1 MPYGKQPPH
10 VLEKAHA
17 VVDGI
22 ELPGHWN
29 RMFGSRTITDYDTSA
44 LDAIT
49 ALPGG
54 ESLGWCY
61 QCAKCVG
68 VCPVDI
74 VGDYGPRKIF
84 RKTQIGVSLL
94 DDPDLWLCTTC
105 KNCLRVCPKQVDM
118 IQIMPAARE
127 AAINEGRDIPPE
139 LQKVFEACDRYGNP
153 LGANPRARADWI
165 KGAGVPVPIAAQVK
179 RPVDVLWYVGSYPS
193 YHPRGVDAARALAR
207 IFTALGVDFAILG
220 VEEREDGDSVR
231 LAGERGLFEKLAEQN
246 IKTLA
251 KYRFRRLVVFGPH
264 EFNAFKNEY
273 PKLGGAWDVLH
284 YTQFLVEHLDRL
296 RPLLATPVARTVTY
310 HDPCYLSRHNGE
322 YEAPRTLLRA
332 IPGLT
337 LVEMGRT
344 RENGYCCGG
353 GGGGMWLDSVS
364 RDHTRMPLSARR
376 VIEAVETGAST
387 LAICCPYEVSR
398 FEDAVKAT
406 GHEGR
411 LHVRDIAELLDEAMR
426 CPASNR
432 SPTVDP
438 ASRPPAS

>member
-1 MPYGKQPPH
+1 MPARQSYGRQSPEVREKDH
-10 VLEKAHA
+10 VE
-17 VVDGI
+17 VQGI
-22 ELPGHWN
+22 DLPGHWN
-29 RMFGSRTITDYDTSA
+29 RMFGTRVIEDFDVTT
-44 LDAIT
+44 LEQIT

-68 VCPVDI
+68 VCPIDI
-74 VGDYGPRKIF
+74 VGDYGPRKIY
-84 RKTQIGVSLL
+84 RDVLRGIALL
-94 DDPDLWLCTTC
+94 DDPNLWLCTTC
-105 KNCLRVCPKQVDM
+105 GNCLRVCPKEVDM

-127 AAINEGRDIPPE
+127 AAINDGKPIPPE
-139 LQKVFEACDRYGNP
+139 LQKVFEATDRYGNP
-153 LGANPRARADWI
+153 LGENPRKRADWV
-165 KGAGVPVPIAAQVK
+165 KGAGVPVPIMAQVK

-193 YHPRGVDAARALAR
+193 YHPRGIDAARALAR

-220 VEEREDGDSVR
+220 VEEREDGDSIR
-231 LAGERGLFEKLAEQN
+231 LAGEKGLFEKLAEAT
-246 IKTLA
+246 IKTFA
-251 KYRFRRLVVFGPH
+251 KYRFERLVVFGPH
-264 EFNAFKNEY
+264 EYNAFRNEY
-273 PKLGGAWDVLH
+273 PKLGGTYRVQH

-296 RPLLATPVARTVTY
+296 RPLMVTPVSRTVTY

-337 LVEMGRT
+337 LVEMPRS

-353 GGGGMWLDSVS
+353 GGGGMWLDGLT
-364 RDHTRMPLSARR
+364 RDHTAMRLSDRR
-376 VIEAVETGAST
+376 VLEAAETGAQA

-411 LHVRDIAELLDEAMR
+411 LDVRDIAELIDQAMR
-426 CPASNR
+426 PA
-432 SPTVDP
+432 
-438 ASRPPAS
+438 A